1 MKEIG
6 KDGEM
11 RWERVNPPI
20 WWPEADRYIVAD
32 RHLAD
37 GTRQHMVEST
47 VAAGTVIANAQVVA
61 ESDAADA
68 EFSAQLSHL
77 SR

>member
-11 RWERVNPPI
+11 RWEKVNPPI
-20 WWPEADRYIVAD
+20 WWPEAGCHVVAD
-32 RHLAD
+32 RCLHD
-37 GTRQHMVEST
+37 GTRQHMVEGS
-47 VAAGTVIANAQVVA
+47 VAAGTIIANAQVVG
-61 ESDAADA
+61 ESDAAEA

-77 SR
+77 SK